1 MNLAV
6 TVKSV
11 INFDIAA
18 TVGIY
23 FSPKGYSLY
32 LWCDVV
38 GISHKAVM
46 IRTEESCAV
55 YMQKC
60 C

>member
-6 TVKSV
+6 TVKYATNLDVS
-11 INFDIAA
+11 A
-18 TVGIY
+18 TVGIC
-23 FSPKGYSLY
+23 FSPESYFPY
-32 LWCDVV
+32 IWCDTLC
-38 GISHKAVM
+38 ISHKAVM

-55 YMQKC
+55 FMQKC